1 MADVA
6 IAVTTLT
13 ATTVSADLIV
23 TAEGGTN
30 VPTGDVAVISCNGEA
45 RNLVI
50 SFYGSGAATAT
61 FQAGDNPP
69 SQTAGLG
76 ASSALT
82 IPTGDLLICTV
93 PGSRFVQD
101 NGTIR
106 ITIGTN
112 AVVVGAHRIPDT
124 V

>member
-1 MADVA
+1 MTAT
-6 IAVTTLT
+6 AVT
-13 ATTVSADLIV
+13 ADLIV

-30 VPTGDVAVISCNGEA
+30 VPAGDVAVISCNGET

-61 FQAGDNPP
+61 YQAGDNPP
-69 SQTAGLG
+69 AQNAGQG

-82 IPTGDLLICTV
+82 IPSGDLLLSCV
-93 PGSRFVQD
+93 SGSRFVQD

-112 AVVVGAHRIPDT
+112 AVVVGAHRLPDSI
-124 V
+124 